1 MSGLYLHIPFCQKAC
16 HYCDFHFSTTLGQME
31 AMVNAMCREMEMR
44 VEGRNRP
51 QMSTVYFGGGTP
63 SILPEKLLNKLFE
76 AIHRHYEVDPGA
88 EVTLEANPDDM
99 SDSMISA
106 WNQLGI
112 SRLSIGLQ
120 SSHNERLTWMN
131 RIHSAE
137 EGRHAVQQAQD
148 AGIENISLDLMY
160 NFPGSTIQELEEDIH
175 SMLSL
180 SPKHISAYGLTIEPQ
195 TVFGKRFKK
204 GELQPLPEE
213 SAVQQFQYV
222 RKRLAESGFEGY
234 EISNFGQPGFFAV
247 HNTNYWFQK
256 PYDAIGPGAH
266 GFDGM
271 QRTENLPNNA
281 LYIKSI
287 LEKGELYQ
295 KVEILSDVDRANEHI
310 LTRLRT
316 KWGLDLDELSG
327 ISGIVLDQIRQEELN
342 AFEKEALI
350 YRQNQ
355 FVFLT
360 EEGKLL
366 ADRIAM
372 ELMV

>member
-1 MSGLYLHIPFCQKAC
+1 
-16 HYCDFHFSTTLGQME
+16 ME
-31 AMVNAMCREMEMR
+31 SLVDAMCHEMEMR
-44 VEGRNRP
+44 VEGRSRP
-51 QMSTVYFGGGTP
+51 KISTVYFGGGTP
-63 SILPEKLLNKLFE
+63 SILPEPLIRQLFD
-76 AIHRHYEVDPGA
+76 AIHQHYEVDPYA
-88 EVTLEANPDDM
+88 ETTLEANPDDM
-99 SDSMISA
+99 SDSLISA
-106 WNQLGI
+106 WKQLGI
-112 SRLSIGLQ
+112 NRLSIGLQ
-120 SSHNERLTWMN
+120 SSHNDRLSWMN

-137 EGRHAVQQAQD
+137 EGRHAVQRAQD

-160 NFPGSTIQELEEDIH
+160 NFPGSTILELEEDID
-175 SMLSL
+175 SLLSL
-180 SPKHISAYGLTIEPQ
+180 APKHISAYGLTIEPQ

-234 EISNFGQPGFFAV
+234 EISNFGQPGFYAV

-266 GFDGM
+266 GFDGIH
-271 QRTENLPNNA
+271 RTENLPNNS

-295 KVEILSDVDRANEHI
+295 KVEILSDEDRGNEHI

-316 KWGLDLDELSG
+316 KWGLDLDELNRICG
-327 ISGIVLDQIRQEELN
+327 ISLDQFKQEEMN
-342 AFEKEALI
+342 VFEREGLI
-350 YRQNQ
+350 YRQKQ
-355 FVFLT
+355 VVFLT

-372 ELMV
+372 ELMI